1 MQETVLEESIGNE
14 VGDTAEGADTDYEEL
29 VGEEEVTEN
38 DQGGEFVLEVR
49 GNLFIIAVMSM
60 KHL

>member
-14 VGDTAEGADTDYEEL
+14 VGDTAEGDDTDYEEL